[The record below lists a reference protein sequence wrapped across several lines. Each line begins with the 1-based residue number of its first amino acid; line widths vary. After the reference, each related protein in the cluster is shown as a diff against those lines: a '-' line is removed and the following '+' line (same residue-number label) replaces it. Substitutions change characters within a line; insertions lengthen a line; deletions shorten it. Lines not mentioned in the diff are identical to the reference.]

1 MQKITRSILL
11 MILIASIISL
21 SSIAAAKE
29 KTAID
34 LKGFDAWVEKVMK
47 DWKVPGLAVV
57 VVKDGKTAFAKGYGF
72 RDVEKKLPVT
82 PDTLFAIGSSS
93 KAFTTTTLGILVDQ
107 GKLDWIK
114 PIREYLPDFKLY
126 DQTATENM
134 TLLDLLSHRSG
145 LPRHDLV
152 WYGSSA
158 SRKELYDRLRYLK
171 PSTGFRE
178 TWQYQNL
185 MFMTGG
191 WLVEKILG
199 ITWEDAVK
207 KLLFEPL
214 GMSASN
220 FSVDVMKKTDD
231 FSLPYR
237 EDKEKKIVLM
247 PFRNIDNIGPAG
259 SINSSVNNL
268 SKWLLLNLNKGKA
281 GDIQIIS
288 ESSLAVIHSPQ
299 MIMQSPPLFEA
310 IFSPGVNAYGLGW
323 MISTYRDH
331 RIIHHGGNID
341 GFSALVSFA
350 PNDKTGIV
358 VLSNLNGN
366 AATFI
371 VAINLYERIFGL
383 SKTDWN
389 KRALEMIAKNKAEV
403 EKKKTEADKDRK
415 EGTHPS
421 HPIEEYAGEFENPGY
436 GVMTIT
442 LKDGKLSGIY
452 NGIAFDIEHYHYDVF
467 TLSGKDF
474 DDPLKAAFYTDI
486 KGNIFA
492 IEASLENSVDP
503 IRFTRL
509 PERSMMNKEFLQKF
523 AGKYEIAG
531 IAVAITLK
539 GENTLFATVPGQPDY
554 ELVPYKG
561 TEFNLKALQG
571 YSVEFIEENGK
582 VTKLVFK
589 QPNGNFEAKRIE

>member
-1 MQKITRSILL
+1 

-29 KTAID
+29 KTGID

-47 DWKVPGLAVV
+47 DWKVPGLAIV

-82 PDTLFAIGSSS
+82 PDTLFAIGSST
-93 KAFTTTTLGILVDQ
+93 KAFTATTLGILVDQ
-107 GKLDWIK
+107 GKLDWWK
-114 PIREYLPDFKLY
+114 PVRDYLPDFKLY
-126 DQTATENM
+126 NQFATENM
-134 TLLDLLSHRSG
+134 TLIDLLSHRSG

-171 PSTGFRE
+171 PSAGFRE

-191 WLVEKILG
+191 YLTEKILG

-220 FSVDVMKKTDD
+220 FSIEVMKKTDD
-231 FSLPYR
+231 FSLPYQ
-237 EDKEKKIVLM
+237 ENKEGKIILM

-259 SINSSVNNL
+259 SINSSVNDL

-299 MIMQSPPLFEA
+299 MLMQSSPVLEA
-310 IFSPGVNAYGLGW
+310 VFSPGFNAYGLGW

-341 GFSALVSFA
+341 GFSALITFA
-350 PNDKTGIV
+350 PNDKTGIA
-358 VLSNLNGN
+358 VLTNLNGN
-366 AATFI
+366 VATFI
-371 VAINLYERIFGL
+371 VSINLYERIFGL
-383 SKTDWN
+383 SQTDWN
-389 KRALEMIAKNKAEV
+389 KRGLEMIAKNKAEV

-415 EGTHPS
+415 QGTHPS

-436 GVMTIT
+436 GVMTIA

-467 TLSGKDF
+467 TLSGEDF
-474 DDPLKAAFYTDI
+474 EEPMKAVFYTDI
-486 KGNIFA
+486 KGNISA
-492 IEASLENSVDP
+492 IETSLEDSVDP
-503 IRFTRL
+503 IRFKRL

-523 AGKYEIAG
+523 TGKYELIG
-531 IAVAITLK
+531 IVVAVTLK
-539 GENTLFATVPGQPDY
+539 GENTLFVTVPGQPDY

-561 TEFNLKALQG
+561 TEFNLKNLQG
-571 YSVEFIEENGK
+571 YSVEFTEENGK